1 MCNKF
6 IGGFHMKQEKN
17 ILERFGYHYLS
28 PDVRII
34 EKVGSTGSGK
44 TMTDL
49 LFTTP
54 KALNVL
60 IKAVGEGSATL
71 GDQTK
76 VFTEKLTDH
85 IIVAA
90 KLGDEIYTW
99 EQLIELI
106 LKVFTK
112 IVKGNYKD
120 SQIEDLDQIQK
131 GLIKELIE
139 ALDSKRNTEAQPR
152 LLKEYLRREFVNEIA
167 DYSMPF
173 LSENLQIIYQEAKNS
188 LLDMEAKP
196 KSRKFDEAI
205 SQRLQEAIDR
215 EPNFLNGLRKTHKN
229 INDELKSHFFKYFNE
244 DMKSEDEYYYHIIDL
259 NNIEDSNEFIN
270 AVFSNNNLS
279 GGENL
284 SIEVLCAELVI
295 YVPMNAEVIQIVR
308 GNWQMEQVFQGM
320 DLKLSLG
327 IRDTRGLYHE
337 SADQQK
343 ENEHLQDLLYNRSYD
358 ALMLVCP
365 VFGDS
370 NYAKLRED
378 IKAVLKLYSKQTP
391 IILLNNKVDLLIDDQ
406 HKKGELTDLFDLN
419 SFTEPQIIEFDELK
433 ANINQRI
440 AGIIQEFRDAQ
451 QKRGGGVLES
461 VPCYLKPPST
471 ARITPE
477 MYKNYGPKQALNR
490 ILRILCDSLIS
501 TSEKIPFYLDYAVD
515 EGKLPFSINRKKV
528 RDIIGAA
535 FMNQQFIR
543 QVKNAAL
550 KNIDENLGKT
560 PHGQGYNALGRK
572 VAIGQGW
579 SSNIDES
586 YFINCKSFS
595 ITFPANVQNL
605 ITTAL
610 LDEII
615 TNSITYTK
623 GHFASQGDEDK
634 VKEIIK
640 LRTYRSSIFAANM
653 LYDHAFKIADKAGF
667 SYRIRF
673 NQFLK
678 LSRDFFKITDE
689 DILQVTTDMQTLEV
703 SNVFDSYTYAMV
715 KELKHAVNLAFRLNV
730 YIK

>member
-1 MCNKF
+1 
-6 IGGFHMKQEKN
+6 MKQEQN
-17 ILERFGYHYLS
+17 MLEKLGYHYLS
-28 PDVRII
+28 PDVRTI
-34 EKVGSTGSGK
+34 EKVGSTGAGK
-44 TMTDL
+44 TMADF

-60 IKAVGEGSATL
+60 NKAVGEGSATL

-76 VFTEKLTDH
+76 VFTEKLIDH

-106 LKVFTK
+106 LKVLTK

-120 SQIEDLDQIQK
+120 SQIEDLNGIEK
-131 GLIKELIE
+131 SLIKELIE
-139 ALDSKRNTEAQPR
+139 AMDSTRNTEAQAR
-152 LLKEYLRREFVNEIA
+152 LLGEKLRLEFANEIA
-167 DYSMPF
+167 EYTIPF
-173 LSENLQIIYQEAKNS
+173 LNDNLQIIYQEAKNT
-188 LLDMEAKP
+188 LMDMEVKP
-196 KSRKFDEAI
+196 KSRKLDEAI

-215 EPNFLNGLRKTHKN
+215 EPDFLKGLRITHEN
-229 INDELKSHFFKYFNE
+229 INSNLKNHFFIYFNE
-244 DMKSEDEYYYHIIDL
+244 EMKTEDNYYYRIIDL
-259 NNIEDSNEFIN
+259 NDIADSNDFIN
-270 AVFSNNNLS
+270 ATFTSNNLN

-284 SIEVLCAELVI
+284 SIEVLCEELVI
-295 YVPMNAEVIQIVR
+295 YAPMNAEVIRIVR
-308 GNWQMEQVFQGM
+308 ENKRMEQVLQGM

-327 IRDTRGLYHE
+327 IRDTRGMYHE
-337 SADQQK
+337 SADQKK

-365 VFGDS
+365 VFGDT

-378 IKAVLKLYSKQTP
+378 VKSVLKLYSKQTP

-406 HKKGELTDLFDLN
+406 YKEGELTDLFSLDDFN
-419 SFTEPQIIEFDELK
+419 EPKVIEFDELK
-433 ANINQRI
+433 VNIDQRI
-440 AGIIQEFRDAQ
+440 ASIVQEFRDAQ
-451 QKRGGGVLES
+451 QKRVGGVLES

-471 ARITPE
+471 ARITQE
-477 MYKNYGPKQALNR
+477 LYKTYGPKQALNK
-490 ILRILCDSLIS
+490 ILKILCDSLLW
-501 TSEKIPFYLDYAVD
+501 TSEKIPFCLDASID

-528 RDIIGAA
+528 RSIIGAS
-535 FMNQQFIR
+535 FMNQQVIK
-543 QVKNAAL
+543 QVKSAAL

-572 VAIGQGW
+572 VTIGQGW
-579 SSNIDES
+579 TSNIDES

-595 ITFPANVQNL
+595 ITYPANLQNL
-605 ITTAL
+605 ITPEL
-610 LDEII
+610 LEELI
-615 TNSITYTK
+615 TNTISYTK
-623 GHFASQGDEDK
+623 GHFVSQADKDK

-640 LRTYRSSIFAANM
+640 SRTFRSSMFTANM
-653 LYDHAFKIADKAGF
+653 LYDQAFKIADKAGF

-678 LSRDFFKITDE
+678 LSRDFFKITDA
-689 DILQVTTDMQTLEV
+689 DIIEVTTDKQD
-703 SNVFDSYTYAMV
+703 SNINSVFDCYAEAMA

>member
-1 MCNKF
+1 
-6 IGGFHMKQEKN
+6 MKQEQN
-17 ILERFGYHYLS
+17 MLEKLGYHYLS

-34 EKVGSTGSGK
+34 EKVGSTGAGK

-90 KLGDEIYTW
+90 KLGDEIYAW
-99 EQLIELI
+99 EQLVELI
-106 LKVFTK
+106 LKVLTK

-120 SQIEDLDQIQK
+120 SQIEDLDQIEK
-131 GLIKELIE
+131 SLIKELIE
-139 ALDSKRNTEAQPR
+139 ALDSTRNTEAQPR
-152 LLKEYLRREFVNEIA
+152 LLKEDLRLEFANEIA
-167 DYSMPF
+167 EYSMPF
-173 LSENLQIIYQEAKNS
+173 LRDNLQIIYQEAKNA
-188 LLDMEAKP
+188 LIDMEAKP
-196 KSRKFDEAI
+196 KSRKLDEAI
-205 SQRLQEAIDR
+205 NQRLQEAIDR
-215 EPNFLNGLRKTHKN
+215 EPDFLSGLRRTHQN
-229 INDELKSHFFKYFNE
+229 INDDLKSHFFRYFNE
-244 DMKSEDEYYYHIIDL
+244 DMKSEDEYYYRIIDL
-259 NNIEDSNEFIN
+259 NDVADSDNFIN
-270 AVFSNNNLS
+270 AIFTNNNLS

-295 YVPMNAEVIQIVR
+295 YAPMNTEAIQSVR
-308 GNWQMEQVFQGM
+308 GDKRKENVLQGM

-327 IRDTRGLYHE
+327 IRDTRGMYHE

-365 VFGDS
+365 VFGDA

-378 IKAVLKLYSKQTP
+378 VKAVLKQYSKQTP

-406 HKKGELTDLFDLN
+406 YKEGELTDLFSLKG
-419 SFTEPQIIEFDELK
+419 FTAPQVIEFDELK
-433 ANINQRI
+433 DNIDQRI
-440 AGIIQEFRDAQ
+440 VNIVQEFKDSQ
-451 QKRGGGVLES
+451 QKREGGVLES

-477 MYKNYGPKQALNR
+477 LYEAYGPKQALNR
-490 ILRILCDSLIS
+490 ILKILCDSLLW
-501 TSEKIPFYLDYAVD
+501 TSEKIPFYLDASID
-515 EGKLPFSINRKKV
+515 EGKLPFSISRKKV
-528 RDIIGAA
+528 RSIIGAA
-535 FMNQQFIR
+535 FANQQVIK
-543 QVKNAAL
+543 QAKSAAL

-572 VAIGQGW
+572 LAIGQGW
-579 SSNIDES
+579 TSNINEG

-595 ITFPANVQNL
+595 INFPANVQNL
-605 ITTAL
+605 VTPGL
-610 LDEII
+610 LEELI
-615 TNSITYTK
+615 TNTISYTK
-623 GHFASQGDEDK
+623 GHFASQADKDK

-640 LRTYRSSIFAANM
+640 SRTFRNTIFAANM
-653 LYDHAFKIADKAGF
+653 LYGQAFKIADKAGF
-667 SYRIRF
+667 SYRVRF

-678 LSRDFFKITDE
+678 MSRDFFKITDA
-689 DILQVTTDMQTLEV
+689 DIIQVSTDEQDTI
-703 SNVFDSYTYAMV
+703 SVFDSYTEAMV